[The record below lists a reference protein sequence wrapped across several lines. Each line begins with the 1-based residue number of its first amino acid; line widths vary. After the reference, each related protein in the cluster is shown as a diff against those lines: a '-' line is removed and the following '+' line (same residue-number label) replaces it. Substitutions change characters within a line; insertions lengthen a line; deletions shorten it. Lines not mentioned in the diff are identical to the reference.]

1 MSPRHVRGATQ
12 TAPTARAAQPPPERV
27 ASLPFRSESSPCYPV
42 LERVPEATPS
52 ASSPV
57 VYPAEIDA
65 EGLCPESADGD
76 KSSSSSS
83 GGDSSSSDS
92 EADEGVSREGSD
104 GGGNGVVGP
113 AEELSELERQFWG
126 GGLPGHTHVGA
137 GRLLPVDNV
146 RIESGVSTKGGNG
159 EENGAGLVRRVDT
172 RMGILVQVEDI

>member
-1 MSPRHVRGATQ
+1 M
-12 TAPTARAAQPPPERV
+12 
-27 ASLPFRSESSPCYPV
+27 
-42 LERVPEATPS
+42 
-52 ASSPV
+52 

-83 GGDSSSSDS
+83 DGDSSSSSSDS
-92 EADEGVSREGSD
+92 EADEGVSVEGSD
-104 GGGNGVVGP
+104 GGGNGIVGP
-113 AEELSELERQFWG
+113 AQELSELERQFWG

-137 GRLLPVDNV
+137 GRLPPVDNV

-159 EENGAGLVRRVDT
+159 EENGAGLVHRVDT